1 VEREMIQNYEDLI
14 VWQRADQLACKVFDL
29 SEQFPKS
36 YLYDLTS
43 QLRRAALSVPTN
55 IAEGC
60 ASSHTRELL
69 QFINI
74 SRRSLS
80 ETRYLL
86 GFAFRR
92 GLIKPEQM
100 EEVESLCDETG
111 KMLTSLDKSLRSK
124 KPRGAA

>member
-1 VEREMIQNYEDLI
+1 MVENYKDLI
-14 VWQRADQLACKVFDL
+14 VWQRADQLACRVFDL
-29 SEQFPKS
+29 SEQFPRS
-36 YLYDLTS
+36 YLYDLTT
-43 QLRRAALSVPTN
+43 QLRRAVLSVPTN

-60 ASSHTRELL
+60 ASSHTKELL
-69 QFINI
+69 QFINV

-86 GFAFRR
+86 DFAFRR

-100 EEVESLCDETG
+100 KEVESLSNETG

-124 KPRGAA
+124 KPRKH

>member
-1 VEREMIQNYEDLI
+1 MIQNYEDLI
-14 VWQRADQLACKVFDL
+14 VWQRADQLAFRVYDL
-29 SEQFPKS
+29 SERFPPA
-36 YLYDLTS
+36 YRYDLTP
-43 QLRRAALSVPTN
+43 QLRRAVLSVPTN

-60 ASSHTRELL
+60 ASTHTKELL
-69 QFINI
+69 QFINV

-92 GLIKPEQM
+92 GLITSQEI

-111 KMLTSLDKSLRSK
+111 RMLTSLDKSLRSRK
-124 KPRGAA
+124 LRK